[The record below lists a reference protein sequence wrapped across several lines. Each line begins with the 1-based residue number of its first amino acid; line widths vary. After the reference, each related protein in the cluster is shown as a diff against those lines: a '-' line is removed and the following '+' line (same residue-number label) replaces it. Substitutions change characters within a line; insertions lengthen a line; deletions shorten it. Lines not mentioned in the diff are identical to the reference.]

1 MGSTVEDGLRPDDQA
16 DWMRG
21 ATAVSERAAQLRRTA
36 LFKALDEAELE
47 ALARIARGRAFAE
60 GAVIFRKGDAAS
72 GLYVVVRG
80 RVKISSGSR
89 DGREIVLNLL
99 GPGEVFGEVALIDG
113 GERTAEAAACEPVRV
128 LVFDRGP
135 LIALLEDN
143 PALMLRMLV
152 TLTSRLRW
160 VSDRLE
166 DAVFL
171 GLPARMAKRLLFL
184 GEHFGVDVERG
195 RRLTVSLPQRELASH
210 MNVARETVNRLL
222 QEWRDA
228 GVIDIQRGFIVLC
241 KPDQLAAIVGES

>member
-1 MGSTVEDGLRPDDQA
+1 MASTVEDGWRPDDQA
-16 DWMRG
+16 ELMRG
-21 ATAVSERAAQLRRTA
+21 ATAVSERAAQLKRAA
-36 LFKALDEAELE
+36 LFRALGDGELE
-47 ALARIARGRAFAE
+47 ALARIARTRAFAE
-60 GAVIFRKGDAAS
+60 GAVIFRKGDEAS

-113 GERTAEAAACEPVRV
+113 GERTAEATACEPVRV
-128 LVFDRGP
+128 LVFDRAP

-166 DAVFL
+166 DAMFL
-171 GLPARMAKRLLFL
+171 SLPARMAKRLLFL
-184 GEHFGVDVERG
+184 GEHFGIDVERG

-241 KPDQLAAIVGES
+241 KPDHLAAIVGES